1 MTEPSSPDEGPA
13 TAAAVAAWLSK
24 EHGDTATTLDLAP
37 TVAAVNRIVRRW
49 LSPGADGVWG
59 ADHEHGAVMLAARLW
74 RRRRSPD
81 GVAAFSGDTVLYV
94 SRNDPDVAM
103 LLQIG
108 PYAPPVV
115 G

>member
-1 MTEPSSPDEGPA
+1 MTEPSSPEEARA

-24 EHGDTATTLDLAP
+24 EHGDTATLEQLAP

-49 LSPGADGVWG
+49 LTPDADGVWG
-59 ADHEHGAVMLAARLW
+59 ADHVHGAVMLAARLW

-81 GVAAFSGDTVLYV
+81 GVAAFAGDTVAYV

-103 LLQIG
+103 LLQLG